1 MNDYSCQ
8 ECGKEFDAEK
18 QLHAHIKAHDLR
30 VAAYYQKYYPRHD
43 FRDKKIIKFKNK
55 KQYFATDFNSRTNMR
70 MWLKSLPK
78 EKAQEYCESILLK
91 RKKEKEL
98 IYSPSQVELRSIMSP
113 PIQYYEKEFGDYYK
127 LCDSLGFENKY
138 CKASK
143 ITTGQEWKNPVYK
156 ILVDTREQKPLKFE
170 RPIELITLKYGD
182 YAFDN
187 SAATCNTYVERK
199 SLSDFI
205 GTLSGGYERFI
216 NEIKRAEEDD
226 AYLIVLVEDTL
237 ENASNFKYLPYI
249 SKKIR
254 ATPEF
259 IFNRVRNLIQKHE
272 HIQFLFVKGRREST
286 RVIEKI
292 FTCGCAQK
300 KIDLQLAYDKKIL

>member
-1 MNDYSCQ
+1 MNDYTCQ
-8 ECGKEFDAEK
+8 ECNKEFDAEK
-18 QLHAHIKAHDLR
+18 RLHAHIKAHDLR
-30 VAAYYQKYYPRHD
+30 VAAYYQKYYPRYD
-43 FRDKKIIKFKNK
+43 LRDKKIIKFKNK
-55 KQYFATDFNSRTNMR
+55 KQYFNTEFNSRTNLR
-70 MWLKSLPK
+70 IWLKEQPMKGKRSFCTK
-78 EKAQEYCESILLK
+78 ILTK

-98 IYSPSQVELRSIMSP
+98 TYSPSQVELRSIMSP

-138 CKASK
+138 CTTSEI
-143 ITTGQEWKNPVYK
+143 ITVHEWKNPVYK

-187 SAATCNTYVERK
+187 KSATCNTYIERK

-205 GTLSGGYERFI
+205 GTLSGGYERFVK
-216 NEIKRAEEDD
+216 EIERAKEDE
-226 AYLIVLVEDTL
+226 AYLIVLIEDTL
-237 ENASNFKYLPYI
+237 ENASSFKYLPYI

-272 HIQFLFVKGRREST
+272 HIQFLFVKGRKEST
-286 RVIEKI
+286 RVMEKI